1 MGMWRK
7 SKHEIIY
14 VSFREPKVIAVC
26 FVLGLFYFILGT
38 EFFKL
43 LYF

>member
-1 MGMWRK
+1 MGMQRE

-14 VSFREPKVIAVC
+14 VSFREPKVTVVY
-26 FVLGLFYFILGT
+26 FVLALFYFILGT
-38 EFFKL
+38 EFFRL